1 MRGTEWQDVRG
12 VAPSWAGGDPTFA
25 QGSVPKVNRGSLQPN
40 KKILSVRAVRIW
52 AKQVQKVGITYFNF
66 VFTIFFTL

>member
-1 MRGTEWQDVRG
+1 VC
-12 VAPSWAGGDPTFA
+12 
-25 QGSVPKVNRGSLQPN
+25 
-40 KKILSVRAVRIW
+40 AVRIW

>member
-1 MRGTEWQDVRG
+1 MRAARHSIWARAKHRSGLERPHFCTRFRAQSESW
-12 VAPSWAGGDPTFA
+12 VAPA
-25 QGSVPKVNRGSLQPN
+25 QEELLP
-40 KKILSVRAVRIW
+40 VRAVRIW

>member
-1 MRGTEWQDVRG
+1 MARHSVWTRVIHRSGLERPHFWTRFRGQSESW
-12 VAPSWAGGDPTFA
+12 VAPP
-25 QGSVPKVNRGSLQPN
+25 QQE
-40 KKILSVRAVRIW
+40 ILPVRAVRIW

>member
-1 MRGTEWQDVRG
+1 MKDTVH
-12 VAPSWAGGDPTFA
+12 VAVHRSVHLFGERTLSGA
-25 QGSVPKVNRGSLQPN
+25 QQEIPP
-40 KKILSVRAVRIW
+40 VRAVRIW